1 MKIQFLAI
9 PKTGSISLKDFCV
22 YNNIPI
28 IWHRRDLN
36 HTRERIY
43 NHDLLFCV
51 LRNPVDR
58 VISAYYFLKNGGI
71 NQMDKDE
78 WNKYAA
84 KFENINDF
92 IEENLEL
99 VVKEQ
104 MHFRPQ
110 YKWLE
115 NMEREILFDKIE
127 FLNFENLE
135 QDLSDFQINHG
146 LKPFKIEHKNKSRK
160 DDVELTNE
168 SISKIEKIYYKD
180 YELLNRLK

>member
-9 PKTGSISLKDFCV
+9 PKNGSISTQDFCV
-22 YNNIPI
+22 CNKIPV
-28 IWHRRDLN
+28 IWHQRNLN
-36 HTRERIY
+36 YTRQRIY
-43 NHDLLFCV
+43 NCDLLFCT
-51 LRNPVDR
+51 LRDPADR
-58 VISAYYFLKNGGI
+58 VMSAYSFLKNGGI
-71 NQMDKDE
+71 NMMDKDE

-104 MHFRPQ
+104 IHFRPQ

-135 QDLSDFQINHG
+135 QDLSDFQINYG
-146 LKPFKIEHKNKSRK
+146 LKPFKIEHKNKSIK
-160 DDVELTNE
+160 YDVELTNE
-168 SISKIEKIYYKD
+168 SISKVEKIYHKD